1 MIKVLFLTQ
10 TPQSGASARYRV
22 YQFLESLRGS
32 GIDCVVSPAVSES
45 LLKDYLGSKNI
56 ITKFH
61 FYGSQILKRITE
73 VAKIKDFDIVFLQ
86 RDIVVHFYPFL
97 EKMIS
102 GVNKNIIFDF
112 DDAIHL
118 LPPDKKTNFFFN
130 LMWDRGKIEK
140 IIRLSKQVIA
150 GNNFLR
156 EYAEKFSKNVTVI
169 PTSIDL
175 KLYNSDQKPR
185 RFSEKIIIGW
195 IGSEFTFTYLER
207 IFPVFIELAK
217 KYKIELKVIGAR
229 RPLMEGLEISYKDW
243 DLKSE
248 IAEIYSFDIGVMPL
262 ADDAWSRGKSGTKLL
277 QYMAAGVPAVASP
290 VGINKEIIH
299 DEENGFLA
307 HTPLEWVR
315 KISCLIENKILA
327 ERMRIEARKT
337 VERDYSTEVNAPKL
351 LKVIKDVLS

>member
-1 MIKVLFLTQ
+1 M
-10 TPQSGASARYRV
+10 
-22 YQFLESLRGS
+22 
-32 GIDCVVSPAVSES
+32 
-45 LLKDYLGSKNI
+45 
-56 ITKFH
+56 
-61 FYGSQILKRITE
+61 
-73 VAKIKDFDIVFLQ
+73 
-86 RDIVVHFYPFL
+86 
-97 EKMIS
+97 
-102 GVNKNIIFDF
+102 
-112 DDAIHL
+112 
-118 LPPDKKTNFFFN
+118 
-130 LMWDRGKIEK
+130 
-140 IIRLSKQVIA
+140 
-150 GNNFLR
+150 
-156 EYAEKFSKNVTVI
+156 TVI